1 MQKNSIFVEIFITM
15 QLIQS
20 NISTI
25 RDVAKKAGVARATV
39 DRVLFNRGYVSQK
52 TREKVLAAIKD
63 LDYRPNTNASQ
74 LASRK
79 EYHIACLIPEFHHG
93 DYWEEMNNGLI
104 ASAKDHAAKNISV
117 TFYYFDQN
125 DEEGF
130 INNCNS
136 ILESQPDGVML
147 SVVFP
152 DFVANFCK
160 ELEEKH
166 IRYAFIDNKI
176 DKLDYNLYYGID
188 SYKNGQIGAWFLTT
202 RTDPKDIALIRIIR
216 DPRHKSDPNR
226 TRRHGFTDYIEDV
239 FPACRIHTVFID
251 PENPE
256 QIMEELE
263 SFFSQNPSIK
273 QIAMTSSRVFL
284 LRDYLRKHPDSQ
296 RIVVGFDDIKK
307 NLDCL
312 REGLIDCLVI
322 RHIKQQAYNAL
333 TTFAEYLI
341 RNNKSKHTNHF
352 VHMEILTKSN
362 MDS

>member
-1 MQKNSIFVEIFITM
+1 MEKFITM

-74 LASRK
+74 LASKK

-104 ASAKDHAAKNISV
+104 ASAKDHAANNISV

-226 TRRHGFTDYIEDV
+226 TRRHGFTDYIKDV

-251 PENPE
+251 PENS
-256 QIMEELE
+256 ISTMRTLE
-263 SFFSQNPSIK
+263 TFFAEHPDVK
-273 QIAMTSSRVFL
+273 HIAMTNSRVFL
-284 LRDYLRKHPDSQ
+284 LGDYLRKHPDSK
-296 RIVVGFDDIKK
+296 RIVVGFDDLER
-307 NLDCL
+307 NLACL
-312 REGLIDCLVI
+312 REGLIDTLVT
-322 RHIKQQAYNAL
+322 RHIPMQSYNAL
-333 TTFAEYLI
+333 TTFAECVI
-341 RNNKSKHTNHF
+341 RNSRPEHRNKF
-352 VHMEILTKSN
+352 VHMDILTKMN
-362 MDS
+362 LDNY